1 MTSSGRCCAFALDDE
16 DEDEDEDDNED
27 MAESADD
34 DNAAFA
40 WLGLVVVPLAMVS
53 TRKMWG
59 LKGFGKEPDV
69 DTWRGVL
76 IPSIVGVAV
85 GTWFGLGSVFL
96 AVPLCLLLYLGLA
109 MATTPQGQSH

>member
-1 MTSSGRCCAFALDDE
+1 MGVMLAWGELQGGPDVLLPV
-16 DEDEDEDDNED
+16 
-27 MAESADD
+27 
-34 DNAAFA
+34 AFA

-59 LKGFGKEPDV
+59 LKGFGKEPGV

-76 IPSIVGVAV
+76 IPTIVGVAV

-109 MATTPQGQSH
+109 MATTPQGSAG

>member
-1 MTSSGRCCAFALDDE
+1 MPEALT
-16 DEDEDEDDNED
+16 N
-27 MAESADD
+27 MASTETLLVL
-34 DNAAFA
+34 AAYA
-40 WLGLVVVPLAMVS
+40 LLGGLYLVVVPLAMVS

-59 LKGFGKEPDV
+59 LKGFGKEPGV

-76 IPSIVGVAV
+76 IPTIVGVAV

-109 MATTPQGQSH
+109 MATTPQGSAG